1 MIPVIHTNFYLVPS
15 LVAVN
20 LSNSYATVPLA
31 SDKSYSFTFDNS
43 YYTNLTDSNSY
54 FRITVTP
61 TVQIYNFTVGWM
73 ITPVDVGNSD
83 NISLVMDIQTLP
95 TGGTSNLVELYSPG
109 YTMNN

>member
-43 YYTNLTDSNSY
+43 YYTN
-54 FRITVTP
+54 P